1 MLLTTLVDLSAAQFP
16 LGVPFSLSL
25 SFSVCVSPSLHTTS
39 DLSIGRWLKR
49 CRAPQTVLGIQYHKQ
64 GRPSR
69 IRLDCPGLAKLT
81 AKRSNREKPADDLR
95 GGRQSGWHGQRS
107 PTFLLSREFNGV
119 RTTEPQVDFMESFS
133 SRLLHGR
140 GTFATK
146 SPGLPGPCSFLLN
159 FPEGNRE
166 GRPSQKVLEVGAGL
180 PVPKY
185 REGASKK

>member
-1 MLLTTLVDLSAAQFP
+1 M
-16 LGVPFSLSL
+16 
-25 SFSVCVSPSLHTTS
+25 SPSLHTTS
-39 DLSIGRWLKR
+39 NLSIGRWLKR
-49 CRAPQTVLGIQYHKQ
+49 CRAPQTVLGIQYHKE

-95 GGRQSGWHGQRS
+95 GGRRSGWHGQRS

-119 RTTEPQVDFMESFS
+119 RTIEPQVDFMESFS

-140 GTFATK
+140 GRFATK

-159 FPEGNRE
+159 FPEGGRGDHLRKYSRWGRGSRSPSAEKRPRRNE
-166 GRPSQKVLEVGAGL
+166 GRSGKTGGRQG
-180 PVPKY
+180 
-185 REGASKK
+185 